1 MEPIWKMLAE
11 DFDSNIPRLTA
22 VYVRESDGTIGFAYP
37 SGENC
42 AGFIFENTTRT
53 GYDMPPKFQ
62 FDFAAYEQRKDGVH
76 KNRALFAKQT
86 FQPSLIRRK
95 LEYTNLPL
103 FGTERFGRFADGSL
117 SWIFDFTCR
126 TEWFRFERE
135 LISTLRSDELLSVR
149 MEDGVLTV
157 QFEDAAYYI
166 ASSLPFTAAVYRGEM
181 DLKQE
186 AAGRGEAQAEKGH
199 LLAIRQRFSLASLER
214 GQYVFGIST
223 VSPEKA
229 REAAAVLQGTGT
241 ADPDKALSALEAG
254 IAEVWDKWFD
264 TLPAVDLRDRQETRA
279 YYKCWVV
286 IKNNYYDHPQW
297 GHSIMESLP
306 VYKGIWQWA
315 VPAVQWHSDQ
325 NSDYTSEWIE
335 KAMDLLLSAQREDGY
350 VTHAIYIDE
359 EIPGSGWGSSG
370 TVQTPHLAWTAL
382 RHCYATGNFEPL
394 QRWKPALG
402 KYYRYLCT
410 SRDEELE
417 NLHLWAIFS
426 SFDTGLDTT
435 SVFQRVTYGEADHE
449 KENYC
454 YPAIFGAERYRYELS
469 MAEIEEVLG
478 GDGSAWRAEAK
489 KTRAAMNRVLWD
501 GSRNWY
507 GVRHED
513 GTLDTRVGLEG
524 LFAMLYEIPDEEQVE
539 KMKPGVCSLIGPYG
553 VRTVADGEP
562 GFRADVYWRGA
573 CWPKSCSVML
583 EVCRRYY
590 ADLDETVRD
599 ALLRM
604 VLRYPS
610 IWECWNVETGELA
623 YGDQG
628 FYCTPGMTSN
638 VGAGDLI
645 ASLWESHGL
654 AMYSTKM
661 ALPAVPMK
669 NFHHAGLRI
678 TIEKNGSRMIA
689 TARAAEKTEADVDF
703 IIKKSPVKKPVRANA
718 LNESDRA
725 GSSGNDIVRTV
736 HLRAGN
742 SVAL

>member
-1 MEPIWKMLAE
+1 MEAVWKMLAE
-11 DFDSNIPRLTA
+11 EFDSNLPRLTA

-42 AGFIFENTTRT
+42 AGFIFEHSIHSA
-53 GYDMPPKFQ
+53 YDMPPKFR
-62 FDFAAYEQRKDGVH
+62 FDFAAYEQRTDGLH

-95 LEYTNLPL
+95 IEYTNLPL
-103 FGTERFGRFADGSL
+103 IGTERFGRVVDGSL

-126 TEWFRFERE
+126 TEWFRFEQE
-135 LISTLRSDELLSVR
+135 LVSLLRSDEELSASIDGEVLSV
-149 MEDGVLTV
+149 
-157 QFEDAAYYI
+157 QFNDIVYYI
-166 ASSLPFTAAVYRGEM
+166 ASSQPFAAAVYRDET

-186 AAGRGEAQAEKGH
+186 AAGKGTARASKGH
-199 LLAIRQRFSLASLER
+199 VLAIRQRFSLASLQR
-214 GQYVFGIST
+214 TQMTFGIST
-223 VSPEKA
+223 VSPQKA
-229 REAAAVLQGTGT
+229 KEAAGVLQKIDGKN
-241 ADPDKALSALEAG
+241 PDKAIAG
-254 IAEVWDKWFD
+254 AEDRIAKTWDTWFD
-264 TLPAVDLRDRQETRA
+264 SLPAVDLRDKQETRA
-279 YYKCWVV
+279 YYKCWSV

-315 VPAVQWHSDQ
+315 TPAVQWHSDQ

-335 KAMDLLLSAQREDGY
+335 KAMNMLLSAQREDGY
-350 VTHAIYIDE
+350 ITHAIYIDE
-359 EIPGSGWGSSG
+359 EVPGSSWANTG

-382 RHCYATGNFEPL
+382 RHCYATGNTEPL
-394 QRWKPALG
+394 RRWQPALE
-402 KYYRYLCT
+402 KYYRYLCN
-410 SRDEELE
+410 SRDEDLE
-417 NLHLWAIFS
+417 KLHLWGIFS

-435 SVFQRVTYGEADHE
+435 GAFQRVTYGEPDHE
-449 KENYC
+449 KEHYC

-469 MAEIEEVLG
+469 MAEIAEVLG
-478 GDGSAWRAEAK
+478 ENGAAWRAEAK
-489 KTRAAMNRVLWD
+489 KTRAAMNQVLWD
-501 GSRNWY
+501 ETRGWY

-513 GTLDTRVGLEG
+513 GSLDTRVGLDG
-524 LFAMLYEIPDEEQVE
+524 LFAILYGIPDEERLA
-539 KMKPGVCSLIGPYG
+539 KMESGVCSLIGPYG

-562 GFRADVYWRGA
+562 GFRPDVYWRGA
-573 CWPKSCSVML
+573 CWPKACSVMMDI
-583 EVCRRYY
+583 CRRHYPEL
-590 ADLDETVRD
+590 AETVRD

-623 YGDQG
+623 HSDHG

-645 ASLWESHGL
+645 ASLWESHGFE
-654 AMYSTKM
+654 MYGTKM
-661 ALPAVPMK
+661 AIPAVPMK

-678 TIEKNGSRMIA
+678 SIEKSGTRMIA
-689 TARAAEKTEADVDF
+689 TAHAAEKTEADVDF
-703 IIKKSPVKKPVRANA
+703 LVQQAKPMNRPDWSEEKFSVN
-718 LNESDRA
+718 N
-725 GSSGNDIVRTV
+725 SSLRTV